1 MKKVVLSL
9 GLFMLCSGV
18 TMAQGKKNKK
28 DKGTESTT
36 VTTAPAPTIS
46 VAPTAQTSLTAENM
60 AFKEMTHDFGTVP
73 EGPDATVEFVFTN
86 TGKEPIIIEKAQ
98 PSCGCTVPSF
108 PKEPIMPG
116 SKATINVAYH
126 SKGRPGA
133 FTKNITVVSNAGTKM
148 LTIKGNVEKAPTSSV
163 PENTSM
169 LKTN

>member
-1 MKKVVLSL
+1 
-9 GLFMLCSGV
+9 MLCSGV
-18 TMAQGKKNKK
+18 VMAQGKKNKK

-36 VTTAPAPTIS
+36 VTTAKPFPRIDANTAPAPTIS
-46 VAPTAQTSLTAENM
+46 VAPAAQTSLTVENM
-60 AFKEMTHDFGTVP
+60 AFRDLTHDFGTVP
-73 EGPDATVEFVFTN
+73 EGPDATFEFVFTN

-108 PKEPIMPG
+108 PKEPIAPG
-116 SKATINVAYH
+116 AKATINVAYH